1 MANGWDFNHQRSKS
15 FRFQGW
21 PGRCAHAYVASIY
34 GAVSMA
40 QANTPISLGRDVPGM
55 GKATGNRET
64 YGKML
69 GIIRKLYGNMGET
82 MKHLWDLMKKI
93 WDLYRI

>member
-1 MANGWDFNHQRSKS
+1 LANGWDFNHQRSKS

-55 GKATGNRET
+55 GKAMGNLWKNAGNYTEIIWEHGKNHET
-64 YGKML
+64 PMGFN
-69 GIIRKLYGNMGET
+69 GNFMGF
-82 MKHLWDLMKKI
+82 I
-93 WDLYRI
+93 